1 MPPRIERL
9 AEEIAKDRF
18 RDVRAQF
25 LRRGARPPVL
35 LWNPKATDLPA
46 QPLIELLA
54 WWAALPRA
62 AGGLPSARLLEPD
75 ALGLAA
81 DHLLVLQ
88 PVNDA
93 LDFVHCRVARRLGQA
108 YALELE
114 GRPVSSLPPLDA
126 VFAGAVCR
134 AVLLR
139 RQPIFTVHEPTS
151 LLVSQAEQ
159 LAVPLGGP
167 DGEVTRLAVA
177 HLAEAP
183 LRTLVD
189 VVMDAVIAFDARGQ
203 IRLAN
208 RHAADLLGIGA
219 DELAGRRLGEVL
231 RAGFI
236 AAGLKTGAGLVTSA
250 REALAQRGD
259 GTTFPVEVSIG
270 ETRRNRQQLFVA
282 VLRDLTARKAEED
295 RYRTLALTDPL
306 TGLANRALFRERF
319 GQAIR
324 RAHRAGNRL
333 ALLMLD
339 LDGFKKINDRHG
351 HPAGDAVLEEFA
363 RRVRGMVR
371 ETDVLAR
378 LGGDE
383 FALVQTDL
391 HQPEAASVLAE
402 RLLTA
407 LEEPVEVD
415 GQRVTLSVSLGV
427 AVYPQDGDGQ
437 EQLTQNADRALY
449 QAKRQGGA
457 RVKFFGLLEG

>member
-1 MPPRIERL
+1 MPRIERL

-18 RDVRAQF
+18 RDVRGLF

-35 LWNPKATDLPA
+35 LWNPQASDLPA
-46 QPLIELLA
+46 RPLIDLLA
-54 WWAALPRA
+54 WWTALPRDV
-62 AGGLPSARLLEPD
+62 GGLPPARLLEP
-75 ALGLAA
+75 AAIGLAPGHLMVLEPMA
-81 DHLLVLQ
+81 DGM
-88 PVNDA
+88 
-93 LDFVHCRVARRLGQA
+93 DFVYRHVEPALSLT
-108 YALELE
+108 YAVEVDGGL
-114 GRPVSSLPPLDA
+114 VSGLPAQDA
-126 VFAGAVCR
+126 VFVGAVYR

-151 LLVSQAEQ
+151 LLVGQAER
-159 LAVPLGGP
+159 LVVPLAGP
-167 DGEVTRLAVA
+167 DGEVARLAVA
-177 HLAEAP
+177 HLADAP

-189 VVMDAVIAFDARGQ
+189 VVMDAVLIFDPEGL

-208 RHAADLLGIGA
+208 RHAAELLGVGA
-219 DELAGRRLGEVL
+219 TDLAGRRLGEVL

-236 AAGLKTGAGLVTSA
+236 AEGLKSGSGLVTSA
-250 REALAQRGD
+250 REALAQRDD

-270 ETRRNRQQLFVA
+270 ETRRGRKQVHVA
-282 VLRDLTARKAEED
+282 VLRDISARKAEED

-324 RAHRAGNRL
+324 RAHRDGGRL

-339 LDGFKKINDRHG
+339 LDGFKATNDRYG
-351 HPAGDAVLEEFA
+351 HPAGDVVLEEFA

-371 ETDVLAR
+371 ETDILAR

-383 FALVQTDL
+383 FGLVQTDL
-391 HQPEAASVLAE
+391 HQPQAASVLAE
-402 RLLTA
+402 RLLKA

-415 GQRVTLSVSLGV
+415 GERIALSASLGV

-437 EQLTQNADRALY
+437 EQLTLSADRALY
-449 QAKRQGGA
+449 QAKRLGGA